1 MLGSI
6 FNIKSKKMKKSF
18 GIFVLAV
25 VTLLTSCSRQMYTG
39 NGALSDVS
47 LQRNSSE
54 YDIKR
59 LNEIEVSGK
68 SFWGIPSNSYN
79 ANKNKKS
86 MIVRF
91 NGLELGRTPK
101 ILPILT
107 MVGYTFGVG
116 GVLQEIVGKKQ
127 VDNGYYSMDG
137 DYKLGTVPSL
147 LLALPVAGALNNFTW
162 GGSAFSGATNELN
175 YRLVTDNPNVDV
187 FLNPKYTIDYKMG
200 FWRQSANV
208 KAKVMGATIK

>member
-1 MLGSI
+1 
-6 FNIKSKKMKKSF
+6 MKKNF
-18 GIFVLAV
+18 GIFALAAI
-25 VTLLTSCSRQMYTG
+25 TLLASCSHQRFTG

-54 YDIKR
+54 YEIKR

-79 ANKNKKS
+79 ANKNKKG

-107 MVGYTFGVG
+107 MVGYSFGVG
-116 GVLQEIVGKKQ
+116 GLLQETFGVK
-127 VDNGYYSMDG
+127 DNGN
-137 DYKLGTVPSL
+137 YKIGTVPSIL
-147 LLALPVAGALNNFTW
+147 LGLPIAGALNNVTW
-162 GGSAFSGATNELN
+162 SGSAFSGATNELN

-200 FWRQSANV
+200 FWGQSANV
-208 KAKVMGATIK
+208 KAKVMGATIKSN

>member
-1 MLGSI
+1 
-6 FNIKSKKMKKSF
+6 MKKNF
-18 GIFVLAV
+18 GIFALAAI
-25 VTLLTSCSRQMYTG
+25 TLLASCSHQQFTG

-54 YDIKR
+54 YEIKR

-79 ANKNKKS
+79 ANKNKKG

-107 MVGYTFGVG
+107 MVGYSFGVG
-116 GVLQEIVGKKQ
+116 GLLQETFGFK
-127 VDNGYYSMDG
+127 DNGN
-137 DYKLGTVPSL
+137 YKIGTVHSIL
-147 LLALPVAGALNNFTW
+147 LGLPIAGALNNVTW
-162 GGSAFSGATNELN
+162 SGSAFSGATNELN

-200 FWRQSANV
+200 FWGQSANV
-208 KAKVMGATIK
+208 KAKVMGATIKSN

>member
-1 MLGSI
+1 
-6 FNIKSKKMKKSF
+6 
-18 GIFVLAV
+18 
-25 VTLLTSCSRQMYTG
+25 MYTG

-54 YDIKR
+54 YEIKR

-79 ANKNKKS
+79 ANKNKKG

-107 MVGYTFGVG
+107 MVGYSFGVG
-116 GVLQEIVGKKQ
+116 GILQETFGFK
-127 VDNGYYSMDG
+127 DNG

-147 LLALPVAGALNNFTW
+147 LLALPIAGAINNFSW
-162 GGSAFSGATNELN
+162 SGSAFSGATNELN

-187 FLNPKYTIDYKMG
+187 FLNPKYTIEYKMG
-200 FWRQSANV
+200 FWRQSTNV

>member
-1 MLGSI
+1 
-6 FNIKSKKMKKSF
+6 MKKNF
-18 GIFVLAV
+18 GIFALAAI
-25 VTLLTSCSRQMYTG
+25 TLLASCSHQQFTG

-54 YDIKR
+54 YEIKR

-79 ANKNKKS
+79 ANKNKKG

-107 MVGYTFGVG
+107 MVGYSFGVG
-116 GVLQEIVGKKQ
+116 GLLQETFGFK
-127 VDNGYYSMDG
+127 DNG
-137 DYKLGTVPSL
+137 DYKIGTVPSIL
-147 LLALPVAGALNNFTW
+147 LGLPIAGALNNVTW
-162 GGSAFSGATNELN
+162 SGSAFSGATNELN

-200 FWRQSANV
+200 FWGQSATV
-208 KAKVMGATIK
+208 KAKVMGATIKSN

>member
-1 MLGSI
+1 
-6 FNIKSKKMKKSF
+6 MKKNF
-18 GIFVLAV
+18 GIFALAAI
-25 VTLLTSCSRQMYTG
+25 TLFASCSNQLYTG

-54 YDIKR
+54 YEIKR

-79 ANKNKKS
+79 ANKNKKG

-107 MVGYTFGVG
+107 MVGYSFGVG
-116 GVLQEIVGKKQ
+116 GLLQETFGFK
-127 VDNGYYSMDG
+127 DNG
-137 DYKLGTVPSL
+137 DYKIGTVPSIL
-147 LLALPVAGALNNFTW
+147 LGLPIAGALNNITW
-162 GGSAFSGATNELN
+162 SGSAFSGATNELN

-187 FLNPKYTIDYKMG
+187 FLNPKYSIDYKMG
-200 FWRQSANV
+200 FWGQSATV
-208 KAKVMGATIK
+208 KAKVMGATIKSN

>member
-1 MLGSI
+1 
-6 FNIKSKKMKKSF
+6 MKKNL
-18 GIFVLAV
+18 GIFVLAAI
-25 VTLLTSCSRQMYTG
+25 TLLSSCSNQMYTG

-54 YDIKR
+54 YEIKR

-79 ANKNKKS
+79 ANKNKRG

-107 MVGYTFGVG
+107 MVGYTFGVS
-116 GVLQEIVGKKQ
+116 GVLQSAFGNKDITERSG
-127 VDNGYYSMDG
+127 NYTYTCDG
-137 DYKLGTVPSL
+137 CGDPKLGFVPSV

-162 GGSAFSGATNELN
+162 SGSAFSGATNELN

-200 FWRQSANV
+200 FWKQSATV

>member
-1 MLGSI
+1 
-6 FNIKSKKMKKSF
+6 MKKNF
-18 GIFVLAV
+18 GIFALAAI
-25 VTLLTSCSRQMYTG
+25 TLLASCSHQQFTG

-54 YDIKR
+54 YEIKR

-79 ANKNKKS
+79 ANKNKKG

-107 MVGYTFGVG
+107 MVGYSFGVG
-116 GVLQEIVGKKQ
+116 GLLQETFGFK
-127 VDNGYYSMDG
+127 DNGN
-137 DYKLGTVPSL
+137 YKIGTVPSIL
-147 LLALPVAGALNNFTW
+147 LGLPIAGALNNVTW
-162 GGSAFSGATNELN
+162 SGSAFSGATNELN

-200 FWRQSANV
+200 FWGQSANV
-208 KAKVMGATIK
+208 KAKVMGATIKSN

>member
-1 MLGSI
+1 
-6 FNIKSKKMKKSF
+6 MKKNF
-18 GIFVLAV
+18 GIFALAAI
-25 VTLLTSCSRQMYTG
+25 TLLASCSHQQFTG

-54 YDIKR
+54 YEIKR

-79 ANKNKKS
+79 ANKNKKG

-107 MVGYTFGVG
+107 MVGYSFGVG
-116 GVLQEIVGKKQ
+116 GLLQETFGFKDNRKKSHPF
-127 VDNGYYSMDG
+127 Y
-137 DYKLGTVPSL
+137 
-147 LLALPVAGALNNFTW
+147 
-162 GGSAFSGATNELN
+162 
-175 YRLVTDNPNVDV
+175 
-187 FLNPKYTIDYKMG
+187 
-200 FWRQSANV
+200 
-208 KAKVMGATIK
+208 

>member
-1 MLGSI
+1 
-6 FNIKSKKMKKSF
+6 MKKNF
-18 GIFVLAV
+18 GIFALAAI
-25 VTLLTSCSRQMYTG
+25 TLLASCSHQQFTG

-54 YDIKR
+54 YEIKR

-79 ANKNKKS
+79 ANKNKKG

-107 MVGYTFGVG
+107 MVGYTFGVS
-116 GVLQEIVGKKQ
+116 GVLQEVFGNKDVTERFGNTSYTCK
-127 VDNGYYSMDG
+127 GCG
-137 DYKLGTVPSL
+137 DPKLGTVPSL
-147 LLALPVAGALNNFTW
+147 LLALPVAGAINNFTW
-162 GGSAFSGATNELN
+162 SGSAFSGATNELN

-200 FWRQSANV
+200 LWKQSANV
-208 KAKVMGATIK
+208 KAKVMGATIKSN

>member
-1 MLGSI
+1 
-6 FNIKSKKMKKSF
+6 MKKKF
-18 GIFVLAV
+18 GVFALAAI
-25 VTLLTSCSRQMYTG
+25 TLFASCSNQLYTG

-54 YDIKR
+54 YEIKR

-79 ANKNKKS
+79 ANKNKKG

-91 NGLELGRTPK
+91 NGLELGRTAK
-101 ILPILT
+101 IFPILT
-107 MVGYTFGVG
+107 MVGYTFGVSTA
-116 GVLQEIVGKKQ
+116 LQSAFGNKDVTETYGKTTY
-127 VDNGYYSMDG
+127 NCAGCG
-137 DYKLGTVPSL
+137 DPKLGTVPSL
-147 LLALPVAGALNNFTW
+147 LLALPIAGAINNFSW
-162 GGSAFSGATNELN
+162 SGSAFSGATNELN

-187 FLNPKYTIDYKMG
+187 FLNPKYTIEYKMG
-200 FWRQSANV
+200 FWKQSTNV

>member
-1 MLGSI
+1 
-6 FNIKSKKMKKSF
+6 MKKRI
-18 GIFVLAV
+18 GICVLAA

-54 YDIKR
+54 YEIKR

-79 ANKNKKS
+79 ANKNKKG

-107 MVGYTFGVG
+107 MVGYTVGVG
-116 GVLQEIVGKKQ
+116 GILQSAFGNKDIKY
-127 VDNGYYSMDG
+127 NSNYTCDG
-137 DYKLGTVPSL
+137 CGDPKLGMVPSM
-147 LLALPVAGALNNFTW
+147 LLALPISGALNNITW
-162 GGSAFSGATNELN
+162 SGSAFSGATNELN

-200 FWRQSANV
+200 FWGQSANV
-208 KAKVMGATIK
+208 KAKVMGATIKP

>member
-1 MLGSI
+1 
-6 FNIKSKKMKKSF
+6 MKKKF
-18 GIFVLAV
+18 GAFALAAI
-25 VTLLTSCSRQMYTG
+25 TLFASCSNQLYTG

-54 YDIKR
+54 YEIKR

-79 ANKNKKS
+79 ANKNKKG

-91 NGLELGRTPK
+91 NGLELGRTPQ

-107 MVGYTFGVG
+107 MVGYTFGVS
-116 GVLQEIVGKKQ
+116 GVLQEVFGNKD
-127 VDNGYYSMDG
+127 VTERYNNTSYTCRGCG
-137 DYKLGTVPSL
+137 DTKLGTVPSL

-162 GGSAFSGATNELN
+162 SGSAFSGATNELN

-200 FWRQSANV
+200 LWKQSANV
-208 KAKVMGATIK
+208 KAKVMGATIKSN

>member
-1 MLGSI
+1 
-6 FNIKSKKMKKSF
+6 MKKNF
-18 GIFVLAV
+18 GIFVLAAI
-25 VTLLTSCSRQMYTG
+25 TLLTSCSRQMYTG

-54 YDIKR
+54 YEIKR

-79 ANKNKKS
+79 ANKNKKG

-107 MVGYTFGVG
+107 MVGYSFGVG
-116 GVLQEIVGKKQ
+116 GILQETFGFK
-127 VDNGYYSMDG
+127 DNG

-147 LLALPVAGALNNFTW
+147 LLALPIAGAINNFSW
-162 GGSAFSGATNELN
+162 SGSAFSGATNELN

-187 FLNPKYTIDYKMG
+187 FLNPKYTIEYKMG
-200 FWRQSANV
+200 FWKQSTNV

>member
-1 MLGSI
+1 
-6 FNIKSKKMKKSF
+6 MKKNF
-18 GIFVLAV
+18 GIFVLAAI
-25 VTLLTSCSRQMYTG
+25 TLLTSCSRQMYTG

-54 YDIKR
+54 YEIKR

-79 ANKNKKS
+79 ANKNKNG
-86 MIVRF
+86 MVVRF

-107 MVGYTFGVG
+107 MVGYSFGVG
-116 GVLQEIVGKKQ
+116 GILQETFGFK
-127 VDNGYYSMDG
+127 DNG

-147 LLALPVAGALNNFTW
+147 LLALPIAGAINNFSW
-162 GGSAFSGATNELN
+162 SGSAFSGATNELN

-187 FLNPKYTIDYKMG
+187 FLNPKYTIEYKMG
-200 FWRQSANV
+200 FWRQSTNV

>member
-1 MLGSI
+1 
-6 FNIKSKKMKKSF
+6 MKKKF
-18 GIFVLAV
+18 GIFALAAI
-25 VTLLTSCSRQMYTG
+25 TLFASCSNQLYTG

-54 YDIKR
+54 YEIKR

-79 ANKNKKS
+79 ANKNKKG

-107 MVGYTFGVG
+107 MLGYTVGVSGILQDAFGNKEETMRSG
-116 GVLQEIVGKKQ
+116 
-127 VDNGYYSMDG
+127 NYSYTIEG
-137 DYKLGTVPSL
+137 DPKLGLVPSSTV
-147 LLALPVAGALNNFTW
+147 AL
-162 GGSAFSGATNELN
+162 
-175 YRLVTDNPNVDV
+175 VD
-187 FLNPKYTIDYKMG
+187 L
-200 FWRQSANV
+200 
-208 KAKVMGATIK
+208 

>member
-1 MLGSI
+1 
-6 FNIKSKKMKKSF
+6 MKKNF
-18 GIFVLAV
+18 GIFVLAAI
-25 VTLLTSCSRQMYTG
+25 TLLTSCSRQMYTG

-54 YDIKR
+54 YEIKR

-79 ANKNKKS
+79 ANKNKKG
-86 MIVRF
+86 MVVRF

-107 MVGYTFGVG
+107 MVGYSFGVG
-116 GVLQEIVGKKQ
+116 GILQETFGFK
-127 VDNGYYSMDG
+127 DNG

-147 LLALPVAGALNNFTW
+147 LLALPIAGAINNFSW
-162 GGSAFSGATNELN
+162 SGSAFSGATNELN

-187 FLNPKYTIDYKMG
+187 FLNPKYTIEYKMG
-200 FWRQSANV
+200 FWKQSTNV

>member
-1 MLGSI
+1 
-6 FNIKSKKMKKSF
+6 MKKNF
-18 GIFVLAV
+18 GIFALAAI
-25 VTLLTSCSRQMYTG
+25 TLFASCSHQQFTG

-54 YDIKR
+54 YEIKR

-79 ANKNKKS
+79 ANKNKKG

-107 MVGYTFGVG
+107 MVGYSFGVG
-116 GVLQEIVGKKQ
+116 GLLQETFGFK
-127 VDNGYYSMDG
+127 DNG
-137 DYKLGTVPSL
+137 DYKIGTVPSIL
-147 LLALPVAGALNNFTW
+147 LGLPIAGALNNVTW
-162 GGSAFSGATNELN
+162 SGSAFSGATNELN

-187 FLNPKYTIDYKMG
+187 FLNPKYSIDYKMG
-200 FWRQSANV
+200 FWGQSATV
-208 KAKVMGATIK
+208 KAKVMGATIKSN

>member
-1 MLGSI
+1 
-6 FNIKSKKMKKSF
+6 MKTKIGF
-18 GIFVLAV
+18 FALAAI
-25 VTLLTSCSRQMYTG
+25 TLFASCSNQLYTG

-54 YDIKR
+54 YEIKR

-79 ANKNKKS
+79 ANKNKKG

-107 MVGYTFGVG
+107 MVGYSFGVG
-116 GVLQEIVGKKQ
+116 GLLQETFGFK
-127 VDNGYYSMDG
+127 DNG
-137 DYKLGTVPSL
+137 DYKIGTVPSIL
-147 LLALPVAGALNNFTW
+147 LGLPIAGALNNITW
-162 GGSAFSGATNELN
+162 SGSAFSGATNELN

-187 FLNPKYTIDYKMG
+187 FLNPKYSIDYKMG
-200 FWRQSANV
+200 FWGQSATV
-208 KAKVMGATIK
+208 KAKVMGATIKSN

>member
-1 MLGSI
+1 
-6 FNIKSKKMKKSF
+6 MKKNF
-18 GIFVLAV
+18 GIFALAAI
-25 VTLLTSCSRQMYTG
+25 TLLASCSHQQFTG

-54 YDIKR
+54 YEIKR

-79 ANKNKKS
+79 ANKNKKG

-107 MVGYTFGVG
+107 MVGYSFGVG
-116 GVLQEIVGKKQ
+116 GLLQETFGFK
-127 VDNGYYSMDG
+127 DNGN
-137 DYKLGTVPSL
+137 YKIGTVPSIL
-147 LLALPVAGALNNFTW
+147 LGLPIAGALNNVTW
-162 GGSAFSGATNELN
+162 SGSAFSGATNELN

-208 KAKVMGATIK
+208 KAKVMGATIKSN

>member
-1 MLGSI
+1 
-6 FNIKSKKMKKSF
+6 MKKIF
-18 GIFVLAV
+18 GIFVLAAI
-25 VTLLTSCSRQMYTG
+25 TLLTSCSKQMYTG

-54 YDIKR
+54 YEIKR

-79 ANKNKKS
+79 ANKNKKG

-91 NGLELGRTPK
+91 NGLELGRTAK
-101 ILPILT
+101 IFPILT
-107 MVGYTFGVG
+107 MVGYTFGVSG
-116 GVLQEIVGKKQ
+116 ALQSAFGNKDVTETSGRTTYTCA
-127 VDNGYYSMDG
+127 GCG
-137 DYKLGTVPSL
+137 DPKLGTVPSL
-147 LLALPVAGALNNFTW
+147 LLALPIAGAINNFSW
-162 GGSAFSGATNELN
+162 SGSAFSGATNELN

-187 FLNPKYTIDYKMG
+187 FLNPKYTIEYKMG
-200 FWRQSANV
+200 FWKQSTNV

>member
-1 MLGSI
+1 
-6 FNIKSKKMKKSF
+6 MKKNF
-18 GIFVLAV
+18 GIFALAAI
-25 VTLLTSCSRQMYTG
+25 TLFASCSHQQFTG

-54 YDIKR
+54 YEIKR

-79 ANKNKKS
+79 ANKNKKG

-107 MVGYTFGVG
+107 MVGYSFGVG
-116 GVLQEIVGKKQ
+116 GLLQETFGFK
-127 VDNGYYSMDG
+127 DNG
-137 DYKLGTVPSL
+137 DYKIGTVPSIL
-147 LLALPVAGALNNFTW
+147 LGLPIAGALNNVTW
-162 GGSAFSGATNELN
+162 SGSAFSGATNELN

-200 FWRQSANV
+200 LWKQSATV
-208 KAKVMGATIK
+208 KAKVMGATIKSN

>member
-1 MLGSI
+1 
-6 FNIKSKKMKKSF
+6 MKKKF
-18 GIFVLAV
+18 GIFALAAI
-25 VTLLTSCSRQMYTG
+25 TLLASCSHQQFTG

-54 YDIKR
+54 YEIKR

-79 ANKNKKS
+79 ANKNKKG

-107 MVGYTFGVG
+107 MVGYSFGVG
-116 GVLQEIVGKKQ
+116 GLLQETFGFK
-127 VDNGYYSMDG
+127 DNGN
-137 DYKLGTVPSL
+137 YKIGTVPSIL
-147 LLALPVAGALNNFTW
+147 LGLPIAGALNNVTW
-162 GGSAFSGATNELN
+162 SGSAFSGATNELN

-200 FWRQSANV
+200 FWGQSANV
-208 KAKVMGATIK
+208 KAKVMGATIKSN